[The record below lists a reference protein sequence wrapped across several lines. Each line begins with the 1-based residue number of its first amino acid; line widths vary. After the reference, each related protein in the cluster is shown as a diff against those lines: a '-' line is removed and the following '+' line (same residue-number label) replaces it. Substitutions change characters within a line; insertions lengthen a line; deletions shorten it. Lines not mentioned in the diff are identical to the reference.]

1 MENTKK
7 EMDEKQGCHIAGSFK
22 VYRVPGNFHIST
34 QAYGDIATMLRMQG
48 YHFDFTHNIRH
59 LSFGN
64 KEDFEYIHNHF
75 QDLFMEH
82 PADGVQN
89 IAQIDKDGNPMG

>member
-1 MENTKK
+1 
-7 EMDEKQGCHIAGSFK
+7 
-22 VYRVPGNFHIST
+22 
-34 QAYGDIATMLRMQG
+34 MLRMQG

-82 PADGVQN
+82 PADGV
-89 IAQIDKDGNPMG
+89 